1 MNPLTASDLGLAIL
15 ALVATGYIAFGEAS
29 LLSVD
34 PRLLK
39 QQAQEGNTRARKTHS
54 LVNRPE
60 LLHPTIL
67 LLLNIFTLTYSIVG
81 HRLLEPMLHSVEAAF
96 PPAFGMWVEVLVAV
110 LVLDAI
116 LLLVA
121 EILPKTWALSNV
133 PRNAVAIG
141 PSIYRIALFLR
152 PITSLIY
159 AITARIL
166 GKKGASR
173 APLRMTE
180 EQLRLVL
187 EMGSDSGAIEQSER
201 ELGQKVLDVAET
213 TVERVM
219 TLRRDI
225 VSLPAEMTVRDALGA
240 IRQVGYSRIPLY
252 RNADFDDVIGFIHV
266 RDLMGAWLRKELN
279 RPLQAYA
286 RPGYFIPEKK
296 RVFDLMLDFRTRR
309 SPVALVVD
317 EAGSI
322 AGLVTLED
330 CLEEV
335 VGEIYD
341 EHDKFEELIQQVGD
355 QTFIVDGRLEVDEAR
370 KQLGV
375 DLDEKD
381 YQTVGGLVMGLIGH
395 VPVTGTRIHHK
406 GLTIT
411 VTRMVGRRIDKLR
424 VHRNIQAAMDSVDD
438 PTNGVPN
445 RTSRHA
451 DLYADSETL

>member
-1 MNPLTASDLGLAIL
+1 MTTLTATFAALAVLGLI
-15 ALVATGYIAFGEAS
+15 GSAFMSFAEGS
-29 LLSVD
+29 LLSAD

-39 QQAQEGNTRARKTHS
+39 QQSQDGNRAARET
-54 LVNRPE
+54 
-60 LLHPTIL
+60 LHVVTNPAALHGTL
-67 LLLNIFTLTYSIVG
+67 LLLNNIFNLTYSIVG
-81 HRLLEPMLHSVEAAF
+81 HRLLEPLLLPLGATLPQQVAL
-96 PPAFGMWVEVLVAV
+96 WVGILAS
-110 LVLDAI
+110 LLILDAI
-116 LLLVA
+116 ILLLG
-121 EILPKTWALSNV
+121 EITPKTWALSSVN
-133 PRNAVAIG
+133 RNALRIG
-141 PSIYRIALFLR
+141 PWVYRIDALINPLSR
-152 PITSLIY
+152 LIY
-159 AITARIL
+159 AIPARLL
-166 GKKGASR
+166 GKEAAHR

-180 EQLRLVL
+180 AQLRFAL
-187 EMGSDSGAIEQSER
+187 ELGTTSGAIEQSER
-201 ELGQKVLDVAET
+201 ELGLKVIDVAET
-213 TVERVM
+213 LVERVM

-225 VSLPAEMTVRDALGA
+225 VSLPAEMTVRDALAA

-266 RDLMGAWLRKELN
+266 RDLMGAWLRRELS

-286 RPGYFIPEKK
+286 RPAFFIPEKK

-341 EHDKFEELIQQVGD
+341 EHDKFEELLQQVGD
-355 QTFIVDGRLEVDEAR
+355 NTFIVDGRLEVDEAIR
-370 KQLGV
+370 HLGV
-375 DLDEKD
+375 ELDEKD
-381 YQTVGGLVMGLIGH
+381 YQTFGGLVMGLIGH

-424 VHRNIQAAMDSVDD
+424 VHRHLSAGGEEPVAGSTDRQH
-438 PTNGVPN
+438 PN
-445 RTSRHA
+445 PALFADRESR
-451 DLYADSETL
+451 